1 MFLRD
6 DHGEVSFTEL
16 ENRASEFID
25 TYRANLTRAKLTTG
39 MQIVDGVPI
48 TERGPIAVGSRTTN
62 DIPVVISASVNLET
76 ATSILTL
83 FLAHIP
89 FLPLNPLLN
98 PSLNPQA
105 SPSILSSILNPQ
117 SSILL
122 RTSGSTGK
130 PKWVSYTRAQIHAAA
145 ASSESAMRPPPGAP
159 WLLNLP
165 LHHAGGLG
173 ILLRSLLWRTPV
185 HISDRRDAASILE
198 TLEAFPD
205 ISTISLVPTQLHDIL
220 ALAGPQPL
228 RRLNN
233 ILVGAGSLSEAD
245 LETVNKHRLPVRQ
258 SYGMT
263 ETLGH
268 FCVTNRASE
277 APIGF
282 RACGN
287 PLPGNELTVVGDDGH
302 PLPEGHVGH
311 IRIRGPQVISDYAE
325 SDPSKFDGG
334 WFHTGDYGYLENG
347 ELFFVARRTDMVKT
361 GGENVI
367 AARVESA
374 VKDLPYIIDCAI
386 IALDDPRWGQRVHAC
401 ISLHPNTSVNLD
413 SLRNDLRNKLLPFE
427 LPRSLSIHAHIPRNS
442 MGKLQREDLVVENPE
457 IL

>member
-6 DHGEVSFTEL
+6 DHGEVFFAEL
-16 ENRASEFID
+16 ENRTVEFID

-62 DIPVVISASVNLET
+62 DIPVVISAPVNLDT
-76 ATSILTL
+76 ASSILSL
-83 FLAHIP
+83 YLNHIP
-89 FLPLNPLLN
+89 FVPLNPLLN
-98 PSLNPQA
+98 PQSSPQ
-105 SPSILSSILNPQ
+105 STLLSSIPNPQ

-122 RTSGSTGK
+122 STSGSTGK

-282 RACGN
+282 RACGI
-287 PLPGNELTVVGDDGH
+287 PLPGNELTAVGDDGQ

-386 IALDDPRWGQRVHAC
+386 LALDDARWGQRVHAC

-442 MGKLQREDLVVENPE
+442 MGKLQRVDLVVENPE

>member
-6 DHGEVSFTEL
+6 EHGEVSFAEL
-16 ENRASEFID
+16 ENRAVEFID
-25 TYRANLTRAKLTTG
+25 TYRASLTTG
-39 MQIVDGVPI
+39 THIVGGAPI
-48 TERGPIAVGSRTTN
+48 TERDPIAVGRRTTN
-62 DIPVVISASVNLET
+62 DIPVVISAPVNLDT
-76 ATSILTL
+76 ASSILSL
-83 FLAHIP
+83 YLNHIP
-89 FLPLNPLLN
+89 FVPLNPLLN
-98 PSLNPQA
+98 PQSSPQ
-105 SPSILSSILNPQ
+105 STLLSSIPNPQ

-122 RTSGSTGK
+122 STSGSTGK
-130 PKWVSYTRAQIHAAA
+130 PKWVGYTRAQIHAAA
-145 ASSESAMRPPPGAP
+145 ASSQAAMRPPSGAP

-173 ILLRSLLWRTPV
+173 ILLRSLIWRTPV

-220 ALAGPQPL
+220 ALAGPLPL

-233 ILVGAGSLSEAD
+233 ILVGAGSLSEND
-245 LETVNKHRLPVRQ
+245 LETVNRHKLPVRQ

-311 IRIRGPQVISDYAE
+311 IWIRGTQVISDYAE
-325 SDPSKFDGG
+325 PDPSKFDGG

-347 ELFFVARRTDMVKT
+347 ELVFVARRTDMVKT

-401 ISLHPNTSVNLD
+401 ISLHPNSDVNLE

-442 MGKLQREDLVVENPE
+442 MGKLQREDLFVENPE